1 MERKNINPWQW
12 QNALGFS
19 QAVEIVSPQRILQC
33 AGQAAVSPEGASQHA
48 GDMRAQI
55 DLALDNIETVL
66 ARAGFALADVV
77 RLNYYTTNMEK
88 FFEAYDAVTDRLAK
102 AKCQPASTL
111 LGVACLARPELM
123 VEIEATAAK

>member
-12 QNALGFS
+12 QDDLGFS
-19 QAVEIVSPQRILQC
+19 QAVDVSSAQSILHC
-33 AGQAAVSPEGASQHA
+33 AGQAAVGADGASQHA

-55 DLALDNIETVL
+55 NLALDNIETVL

-77 RLNYYTTNMEK
+77 RLNYYTTNMDK
-88 FFEAYDAVTDRLAK
+88 FFEAYDAVTQRLAK
-102 AKCQPASTL
+102 AKCQPAATL

-123 VEIEATAAK
+123 VEIEATAMK

>member
-12 QNALGFS
+12 QDPLAFS
-19 QAVEIVSPQRILQC
+19 QAVEVASAQRILQC
-33 AGQAAVSPEGASQHA
+33 AGQAAVGPDGGSQHA

-55 DLALDNIETVL
+55 TLALDNLETVL
-66 ARAGFALADVV
+66 AKAGFALSDVV

-88 FFEAYDAVTDRLAK
+88 FFEAYDAVTNRLTK
-102 AKCQPASTL
+102 AKCQPACTL

-123 VEIEATAAK
+123 VEIEATAMK